1 MPEWSSERGLTLR
14 KLIILI
20 ATWLLFWIGIGLSI
34 NSSEAGVYV
43 ALAGFVLGLLVVMF
57 LR

>member
-14 KLIILI
+14 KLLILI
-20 ATWLLFWIGIGLSI
+20 ATWLLFWVGIVLSI
-34 NSSEAGVYV
+34 NNPETGFYV
-43 ALAGFVLGLLVVMF
+43 ALVGFVLGLLVVMF